1 VRVESSK
8 ALNRDTTVVVVLLGV
23 VALVAVQ
30 RGAITSTT
38 VLLLAVVVPSII
50 LHEVSHG
57 AVALLFGDDTAKRA
71 GRLTLNP
78 IKHIDPFGT
87 LILPCILALSGF
99 GVFGY
104 AKPVPVNPRRMRHP
118 RNDGLVVSLAGPAVN
133 LGLALLSVVWLRV
146 VRHPL
151 ILSTDS
157 GPMADRA
164 VLLFGYVNVILAVFN
179 LIPLPP
185 LDGSAIVERVLPRE
199 WWPGYMRLRQWA
211 MPVLILVVLLVPGLL
226 TKIFDPA
233 IRLWE
238 RVLTG

>member
-1 VRVESSK
+1 VRVK
-8 ALNRDTTVVVVLLGV
+8 GAKTLNRDTTIVVVLLGL
-23 VALVAVQ
+23 VALLAVQ

-38 VLLLAVVVPSII
+38 VLLVAVVVPSII

-57 AVALLFGDDTAKRA
+57 AVALLFGDDTARQA

-104 AKPVPVNPRRMRHP
+104 AKPVPVNPRRMHNP

-133 LGLALLSVVWLRV
+133 VGLALLSVVWLRG
-146 VRHPL
+146 HHNFNLDTGPL
-151 ILSTDS
+151 V
-157 GPMADRA
+157 DRA
-164 VLLFGYVNVILAVFN
+164 VFWFGYVNVILAVFN

-185 LDGSAIVERVLPRE
+185 LDGSAVVERVLPRE
-199 WWPGYMRLRQWA
+199 WWPGWVRLRQWA
-211 MPVLILVVLLVPGLL
+211 MPALILIVLLVPGLL
-226 TKIFDPA
+226 TRIFDPA
-233 IRLWE
+233 VRLWE